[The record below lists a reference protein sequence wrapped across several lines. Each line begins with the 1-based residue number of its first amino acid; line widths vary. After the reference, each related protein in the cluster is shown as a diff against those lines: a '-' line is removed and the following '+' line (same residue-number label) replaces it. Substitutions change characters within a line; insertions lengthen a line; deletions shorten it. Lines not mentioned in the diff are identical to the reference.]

1 MSDTIKRLGLLSRGK
16 DPALDA
22 IVRLAGVI
30 SGGSASG
37 IHILDEQ
44 TQHRIAGHNA
54 PVAPHPREDS
64 MCRLVVDSGERIATA
79 DASEEE
85 RFAYTSFTQ
94 GDEPGVRM
102 YVSTPLPL
110 GGDVVGTLCAWN
122 SGAATL
128 SDEQLAAFD
137 DLALLAARV
146 LKAGESETSRRSVS

>member
-1 MSDTIKRLGLLSRGK
+1 MSDTIASLGLLNRGE

-44 TQHRIAGHNA
+44 IQHRIAGHNA

-64 MCRLVVDSGERIATA
+64 MCRMVVDSGERIATS
-79 DASEEE
+79 DASVED

-110 GGDVVGTLCAWN
+110 GGDTVGTLCAWN
-122 SGAATL
+122 SAAVPL

-146 LKAGESETSRRSVS
+146 LTDGAPAA